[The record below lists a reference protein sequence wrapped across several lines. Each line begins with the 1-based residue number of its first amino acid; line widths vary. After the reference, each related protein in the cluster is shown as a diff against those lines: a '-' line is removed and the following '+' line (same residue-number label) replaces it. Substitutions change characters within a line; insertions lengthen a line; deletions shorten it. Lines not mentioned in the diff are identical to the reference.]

1 MKSEHVVFVLAIVL
15 GLLLAALWYWLDS
28 IRIKEIALATGKAK
42 CQGLGV
48 EFLDES
54 VVLSKLRLRR
64 TPQGHVAV
72 YREFSFEFTSDGERR
87 YSGCLTFLGR
97 HLVALAMDPYRTAV
111 EQQNFLH

>member
-1 MKSEHVVFVLAIVL
+1 MSGMELIGL

-28 IRIKEIALATGKAK
+28 IRVKEIALATGKAK

-54 VVLSKLRLRR
+54 VALSKLRLRR
-64 TPQGHVAV
+64 TARGNIAV

-87 YSGCLTFLGR
+87 YSGRLTFLGR
-97 HLVALAMDPYRTAV
+97 HLFSLAMDPYRSAV
-111 EQQNFLH
+111 EQHNFLH